1 MNKNLIEEAISKLAN
16 AMRIY
21 SEAHLKY
28 AHLFKIDPEEAIN
41 NIDRLFEMKLE
52 AFHTLYDVS
61 KDVFK
66 YFDYGDTA
74 LLILVR
80 NAIHHRDHPLFYSLN
95 WHLHLESG
103 GKNWLG
109 ASFLLA
115 SHPTV
120 HGGRL
125 PMSHYVRLDD
135 LDARIDPSLA
145 SPYIAKRS
153 NKPEKAIEQF
163 EVINS
168 QLNLAKIRK
177 RASEDRYPND
187 QIYLNLMPIF
197 VSAIC
202 KVFKA
207 MKAAE
212 IGFKGL
218 DAATYLRPFTTEI
231 SVDCSRL
238 DFERLWFRGYG
249 DLDLIPIPI

>member
-1 MNKNLIEEAISKLAN
+1 MNENLIEEAISKLAN

-21 SEAHLKY
+21 SEAYFKNSYL
-28 AHLFKIDPEEAIN
+28 LKIDPEEAIN

-66 YFDYGDTA
+66 YFNYGDTA

-80 NAIHHRDHPLFYSLN
+80 NAIHHRDHPLFHSLN
-95 WHLHLESG
+95 WRLHLKSG
-103 GKNWLG
+103 GKNWRG

-125 PMSHYVRLDD
+125 SMSHYIRLDD

-145 SPYIAKRS
+145 SPYGVKRS
-153 NKPEKAIEQF
+153 NKAIEQF
-163 EVINS
+163 GVIDS
-168 QLNLAKIRK
+168 QLNLAEIRK

-187 QIYLNLMPIF
+187 QTYLNLMPIF
-197 VSAIC
+197 VSGVC

-212 IGFKGL
+212 IGFKGF
-218 DAATYLRPFTTEI
+218 DAATYFRPFTTEI
-231 SVDCSRL
+231 SVDCNRF
-238 DFERLWFRGYG
+238 DFERLWLRGNG